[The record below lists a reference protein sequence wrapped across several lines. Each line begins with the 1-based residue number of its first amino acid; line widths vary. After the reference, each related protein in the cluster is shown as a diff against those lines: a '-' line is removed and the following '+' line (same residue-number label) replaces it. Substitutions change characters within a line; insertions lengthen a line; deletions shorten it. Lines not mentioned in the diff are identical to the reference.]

1 MKKYNNEEIVKRVEK
16 LRINSAMTN
25 NQFANYCGVDQGNLS
40 KARSGKMGYS
50 ELVLMRIAQAMK
62 VSFEWLTTG
71 CGLCGVDGD
80 KAFDDLNTEFQAQR
94 GGTNVVGNH
103 NNVNNN
109 NVYNSKDDAQKS
121 AIDIFSDNI
130 SGLMPA
136 SQSQSSEVFKKLLK
150 MERELEAL
158 KKENEMKD
166 KQIAQLEK
174 DKMFYQTLLEKR

>member
-1 MKKYNNEEIVKRVEK
+1 MKKYNDEEIVKRVEQ
-16 LRINSAMTN
+16 LRIDSAMTN

-50 ELVLMRIAQAMK
+50 ELVLMKIARAMK

-80 KAFDDLNTEFQAQR
+80 KALDDLNTEFQAQR

-109 NVYNSKDDAQKS
+109 NVYGSKDDTPKS
-121 AIDIFSDNI
+121 AIDILSNI
-130 SGLMPA
+130 MPA
-136 SQSQSSEVFKKLLK
+136 TQLQSNDVFKKFLK